1 MGLLCSLLLLAA
13 CHSDDNEPLPTDG
26 ETRTVT
32 LTLNLPEA
40 MTRSE
45 VLDEEMPTR
54 YLMQVIEDGTPGTVE
69 ILPGELT
76 RTFSLYIDRNY
87 EFLFW
92 ADQGEDYYTAAT
104 NLQDIKVATAANESM
119 GIAYR
124 GYYTWNGSDT
134 SINLTL
140 DFAVSKITL
149 VNTTNPLYYGNSV
162 SVTLDKA
169 YTTISAKDG
178 VKDPS
183 AAYTYTK
190 QITTTVDPDKEVATF
205 YVLTKADEEQNITV
219 KVNNT
224 DVAAVSVAPSPGT
237 YLTLS
242 GNIGGAS
249 IVPQE
254 SLSITVSLGEWGD
267 IPIKFGPNVLSDY
280 TIASASLQG
289 SGTPE
294 DPYLITSGADLLYY
308 MMDGYST
315 FSETHARLETD
326 IEINRTN
333 WDPTYLEGTFDGG
346 NHTISGTLTGNT
358 SGMFGLFSYI
368 GGTVC
373 DLIMDVDMT
382 VTGNG
387 ADIKIG
393 SIAGTLPGGTIE
405 NCTNNGN
412 IDASDTTGAFT
423 NYAGGIVGEAMGGT
437 IKDCTNTGKV
447 TGGKGGVV
455 LIGGIAGHATPSTIL
470 ENNQL
475 GGYSPATEVGRW
487 E

>member
-1 MGLLCSLLLLAA
+1 
-13 CHSDDNEPLPTDG
+13 
-26 ETRTVT
+26 
-32 LTLNLPEA
+32 

-45 VLDEEMPTR
+45 VSPEEMPTR
-54 YLMQVIEDGTPGTVE
+54 YLMQVIEDGTPGAIET
-69 ILPGELT
+69 LTGELT
-76 RTFSLYIDRNY
+76 QTFSLYIDRNY

-92 ADQGEDYYTAAT
+92 ADQGEKYYTAT
-104 NLQDIKVATAANESM
+104 NLQDIKVATAAGESM

-124 GYYTWNGSDT
+124 GYYEWNGTDT

-149 VNTTNPLYYGNSV
+149 VNTTSPLYYDNSV
-162 SVTLDKA
+162 SVTLEKA
-169 YTTISAKDG
+169 YTAISAKDG
-178 VKDPS
+178 VKGSS

-190 QITTTVDPDKEVATF
+190 QITTTIAPDEDVATF
-205 YVLTKADEEQNITV
+205 YVMTKADEEQNITV
-219 KVNNT
+219 KVNDT
-224 DVAAVSVAPSPGT
+224 DVATVTATPSPGT

-280 TIASASLQG
+280 TIASTSLQG
-289 SGTPE
+289 SGTDT
-294 DPYLITSGADLLYY
+294 DPYRITSGADLLCYLTY
-308 MMDGYST
+308 GLGYT
-315 FSETHARLETD
+315 GFEKHALLETN

-333 WDPTYLEGTFDGG
+333 WEPIIFAGTFDGG

-358 SGMFGLFSYI
+358 SGSFGLFISVI
-368 GGTVC
+368 GTVC
-373 DLIMDVDMT
+373 NLTMDVDMT

-387 ADIKIG
+387 ANICIG
-393 SIAGTLPGGTIE
+393 SIAGTLTSGTIE

-412 IDASDTTGAFT
+412 IDASDAEGEFT
-423 NYAGGIVGEAMGGT
+423 NLIGGIVGEAVDGT
-437 IKDCTNTGKV
+437 IKDCTNTGRV
-447 TGGKGGVV
+447 TGGEGGQV
-455 LIGGIAGHATPSTIL
+455 LVGGIAGATSGTIL

-475 GGYSPATEVGRW
+475 FGDSPTTEVGGQR
-487 E
+487 